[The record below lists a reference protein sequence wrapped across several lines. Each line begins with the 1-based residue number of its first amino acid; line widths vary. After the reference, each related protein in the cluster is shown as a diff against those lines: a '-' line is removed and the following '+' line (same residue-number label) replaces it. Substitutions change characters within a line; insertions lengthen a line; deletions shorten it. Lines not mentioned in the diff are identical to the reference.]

1 MVTMLL
7 LGHGGTVGL
16 IFEIG
21 FLALPVVVFTVL
33 AVVSSRRRR
42 REEAG
47 AEEPQL

>member
-1 MVTMLL
+1 MPTLL
-7 LGHGGTVGL
+7 LGHGGTAGL

-42 REEAG
+42 REEDEAPE
-47 AEEPQL
+47 ARP